1 MALDPYTDYS
11 QLRTSARTIK
21 LSDSSAIADS
31 TSRKPARTALSVA
44 ISTVILG
51 LTSTAMAQQATNNK
65 QNDPS
70 IEEIIINSERDDNR
84 LSSRRF
90 VRPLVD
96 TAQTVNVVT
105 SELLEARGASTLRD
119 ALRNSSGISMQ
130 AGEGGTPAGDQLSIR
145 GFSSRTDIFI
155 DNVRDFGGYTR
166 DPFNLEQIEVVKG
179 PSSDYSGRGS
189 TGGSVNLVSKTPRL
203 ADSMQMNLSAGS
215 DSFSRLTVD
224 ANAAIPGTDSS
235 AARLNVLYHDQDVSN
250 RDEVS
255 NSRWGIAPSL
265 AFGIDTAT
273 QVSISFFHLSQ
284 DNVPD
289 YGIPWVPASN
299 VPLSAFAN
307 EAPPVDF
314 NNWYGLLERDFE
326 ETKTTL
332 ATLRLD
338 QQISDN
344 FSFRNTTRVGR
355 TDRNSMITAPRFI
368 STDSTDIRRS
378 DEKYRDQEDGIVSNQ
393 SDFNLTLNSGDV
405 EHKILFGFE
414 IAQEGEKRY
423 TQALTGI
430 DSPSTDLFSPNPNDP
445 YLENYQRTGGLSET
459 DSSTIAAYLS
469 DSIQLNDHWQLNAS
483 VRWDRFSL
491 EYRPDGAEL
500 LDRTDK
506 MLSYRAGIV
515 YKPARN
521 GSIYFGYGTSFN
533 PTAEGLQISTS
544 SRTPNIAE
552 LDPEENE
559 TFEIGTKWELLDRRV
574 LVSAAVFQTLKTNAR
589 TQVERGEDLVLE
601 GEHDV
606 RGIELGFVG
615 SISDKWQIYAG
626 YTHMESE
633 VVDSKNIDEL
643 GNQLSNTPENSMN
656 FWSSYQVIPSV
667 KVGLGTLYVDDRFS
681 NNANTRSAPSYWVHE
696 ASMNYIMNEKINFQ
710 LNIQNLTD
718 EKYIDYVGGGHF
730 IPGTGRTIL
739 LSSHFKF

>member
-414 IAQEGEKRY
+414 VAQEGEKRY

>member
-469 DSIQLNDHWQLNAS
+469 DSIQLNAHWQLNAS
-483 VRWDRFSL
+483 IRWDRFSL